1 LDLRDSKSLVDVA
14 LGRRKA
20 DLLVKDGRLVN
31 VFTGEI
37 LEHTGVAVKN
47 GRIAL
52 VGDVEEIQCDRSS
65 TMNAKGYY
73 LVPGLIDGH
82 VHIESSMLTLTQFA
96 RTVLPRGTTTVM
108 IDPHEIGNVLGLK
121 GVQLMLNEAR
131 KLPLK
136 VFVQVPSCVPSAP
149 DLETTGATINVSDVK
164 KAMTWKSVIGL
175 GEVMNYRGVLEKSWK
190 LLREIEETEKAGKTV
205 EGHAP
210 KLTEAQLNAYTSC
223 GVEGNHEATTG
234 EEALQNLRLGIGL
247 EVREGSTMKDLK
259 GLMKMLLKAKV
270 DLRHCLLVSD
280 DRSATDLVKEGHMDH
295 IVRRA
300 IEEGVDPIQALQMAT
315 INPAEHFKVS
325 KEVGIIAPGRI
336 ADILIVKR
344 IEEMKAEK
352 VIANGSLLAENGIP
366 NVNIGNPKY
375 PTYAK
380 KTVHTRRALSTAD
393 FDIKS
398 PKAGGPIKALIIN
411 VVKGGSFT
419 EKLVHT
425 LKAKDGLLEADPSDD
440 ILKISVVERHK
451 GTGNVGKGFVKGFGM
466 KKGAIASTFGHDAHN
481 IVVLGIRSGDMA
493 FAANVVSDMDGGL
506 VAVES
511 GHVLA
516 KLSLPIA
523 GLMSDR
529 PADEVASKL
538 EALDR
543 SAEKLGATVDKPFT
557 VLSFMP
563 LAVIP
568 ELRVTDK
575 GLVDVTKFSL
585 TNIMI
590 PD

>member
-1 LDLRDSKSLVDVA
+1 
-14 LGRRKA
+14 
-20 DLLVKDGRLVN
+20 
-31 VFTGEI
+31 
-37 LEHTGVAVKN
+37 
-47 GRIAL
+47 
-52 VGDVEEIQCDRSS
+52 
-65 TMNAKGYY
+65 
-73 LVPGLIDGH
+73 
-82 VHIESSMLTLTQFA
+82 
-96 RTVLPRGTTTVM
+96 
-108 IDPHEIGNVLGLK
+108 
-121 GVQLMLNEAR
+121 
-131 KLPLK
+131 
-136 VFVQVPSCVPSAP
+136 
-149 DLETTGATINVSDVK
+149 
-164 KAMTWKSVIGL
+164 
-175 GEVMNYRGVLEKSWK
+175 
-190 LLREIEETEKAGKTV
+190 
-205 EGHAP
+205 
-210 KLTEAQLNAYTSC
+210 
-223 GVEGNHEATTG
+223 
-234 EEALQNLRLGIGL
+234 
-247 EVREGSTMKDLK
+247 
-259 GLMKMLLKAKV
+259 LKAKV

-344 IEEMKAEK
+344 IEEMKPEK

-375 PTYAK
+375 PTYVK

-543 SAEKLGATVDKPFT
+543 SAEKLGATIDKPFT

>member
-1 LDLRDSKSLVDVA
+1 LDLRDAKSLVDVA

-20 DLLVKDGRLVN
+20 DLVVKDGRLVN
-31 VFTGEI
+31 VCTGEI

-52 VGDVEEIQCDRSS
+52 VGDVEEIQCDKSS
-65 TMNAKGYY
+65 IINAKGYY

-82 VHIESSMLTLTQFA
+82 VHIESSMLTLTQFT

-108 IDPHEIGNVLGLK
+108 IDPHEIVNVLGLK

-149 DLETTGATINVSDVK
+149 DLETTGATINASDVK
-164 KAMTWKSVIGL
+164 KAMAWKGVIGL
-175 GEVMNYRGVLEKSWK
+175 GEVMNYPGVLEKRWK
-190 LLREIEETEKAGKTV
+190 LLREIEETEKSGKTV

-234 EEALQNLRLGIGL
+234 EEALQNLRLGIKL
-247 EVREGSTMKDLK
+247 EVREGSTMKNLK
-259 GLMKMLLKAKV
+259 GLVKALLKAKV

-280 DRSATDLVKEGHMDH
+280 DRNATDLVKEGHMDH

-336 ADILIVKR
+336 ADILMVKR
-344 IEEMKAEK
+344 IEEMKPEK
-352 VIANGSLLAENGIP
+352 VIANGSVLAENGTAK
-366 NVNIGNPKY
+366 VNIGNPKY
-375 PTYAK
+375 PTYVK
-380 KTVHTRRALSTAD
+380 KTVHMRRALSTAD
-393 FDIKS
+393 FDVKS
-398 PKAGGPIKALIIN
+398 PKVEGPIKTLIIN
-411 VVKGGSFT
+411 VIEGEAFT

-425 LKAKDGLLEADPSDD
+425 LKAKDGLLEADPSND

-451 GTGNVGKGFVKGFGM
+451 GTGNVGKGFVKGFGI

-481 IVVLGIRSGDMA
+481 IVVLGVRSGDMA

-506 VAVES
+506 IAVES
-511 GHVLA
+511 GHVMA
-516 KLSLPIA
+516 KLALPIA

-543 SAEKLGATVDKPFT
+543 AAEKLGATVDKPFT

-575 GLVDVTKFSL
+575 GLVDVNKFSL
-585 TNIMI
+585 TSVMI